1 VSAPRNF
8 IVTAHA
14 QKRAAE
20 RNITKTEF
28 IETVSRPN
36 GKRRQRRGDHGGIV
50 YLFTRKFGTRELHIS
65 AELFKT
71 DCFFIT
77 GYWT

>member
-1 VSAPRNF
+1 LSAPRNF

-20 RNITKTEF
+20 RNITRADF
-28 IETVSRPN
+28 IETILKPDR
-36 GKRRQRRGDHGGIV
+36 KRNQRRGEHGGIV
-50 YLFTRKFGTRELHIS
+50 YLFERRFGAKELHIS
-65 AELFKT
+65 AELFKS

>member
-1 VSAPRNF
+1 LSTPRHF

-20 RNITKTEF
+20 RGITKENFMEAVLKPT
-28 IETVSRPN
+28 
-36 GKRRQRRGDHGGIV
+36 GKRKQRHGEHGGIV
-50 YLFTRKFGTRELHIS
+50 YLFTRKFGERELHIS
-65 AELFKT
+65 AEVFKS
-71 DCFFIT
+71 DCYFIT

>member
-1 VSAPRNF
+1 VSVPRNF

-14 QKRAAE
+14 QQRAAE
-20 RNITKTEF
+20 RNISKANF
-28 IETVSRPN
+28 IDTVLKPTS
-36 GKRRQRRGDHGGIV
+36 KRKQRRGDHGGIV
-50 YLFTRKFGTRELHIS
+50 YLFTKQFDQRNLHIS
-65 AELFKT
+65 AELFKD